1 MFDNNFWATVSIYS
15 NMGKE
20 ASPGTPYNLANDMLN
35 KLPSDV
41 WSNPNKTFLEPCFAN
56 GMFYFLIVERLYN
69 GIANHYPDPKE
80 RIKHILTKQVWA
92 YEMNKI
98 PYMLVSKL
106 IEKRFGINSVLDIQP
121 NLCYNNIIDE
131 GLNMKFDVVVMNPP
145 YQDAPKSEKNK
156 GVATGN
162 VIWNKF
168 VDSAIHDWTEQD
180 GYVCAVHPSGWR
192 KPKSARSKYNG
203 MFKMMAQ
210 ENHMLYLEIHDT
222 KDGMKT
228 FGAGTR
234 YDWYVIAKN
243 KVGITTIKDQNGNT
257 VEVDLKECVWLPNH
271 SFDKIFDLMG
281 DGSGVIYDRGSY
293 GTDKTR
299 SWTSIKETEEFCYP
313 LVHATT
319 KKGNKFWYSS
329 RNDKGH
335 FGISKV
341 IFGDSGINDV
351 IIDAEGN
358 LGMTEHAMALPIDNY
373 EDGLKAK
380 EYLMSD
386 EFKNILN

>member
-1 MFDNNFWATVSIYS
+1 
-15 NMGKE
+15 
-20 ASPGTPYNLANDMLN
+20 
-35 KLPSDV
+35 
-41 WSNPNKTFLEPCFAN
+41 
-56 GMFYFLIVERLYN
+56 
-69 GIANHYPDPKE
+69 
-80 RIKHILTKQVWA
+80 
-92 YEMNKI
+92 
-98 PYMLVSKL
+98 
-106 IEKRFGINSVLDIQP
+106 
-121 NLCYNNIIDE
+121 
-131 GLNMKFDVVVMNPP
+131 
-145 YQDAPKSEKNK
+145 
-156 GVATGN
+156 
-162 VIWNKF
+162 
-168 VDSAIHDWTEQD
+168 
-180 GYVCAVHPSGWR
+180 
-192 KPKSARSKYNG
+192 

-386 EFKNILN
+386 EFKNILNSCKWSNFQIDWRLFTYFKEGFWR